1 MKISRLAALLPG
13 FAMVPALATA
23 QPVRLDPITLTA
35 DVTGLAEIAASE
47 EQLGDARTGTLEDVF
62 RAEPSVTVGG
72 GIAIAER
79 VYVNGIDEQQL
90 AVSVDGAAQNNRMF
104 HHTGTNIID
113 PLLLKA
119 ARVDPGVAPADAGF
133 GALAG
138 SIAYDTKSALDLLE
152 PGKDVGGQ
160 VTTGHATNGDTT
172 TGALALYGR
181 QGPVDALAYAK
192 RATGSAYEDGDGNT
206 VPYTGAD
213 MNSYALKL
221 GVQLGDWRAELGAL
235 SFKDDALRP
244 YRANLGG
251 VIGGR
256 PTPEKRRYAV
266 DQNSQTLILRRIAAD
281 GLLDPELRIAKTES
295 KVDTFDLP
303 TAETLDPDFNT
314 GVADTVSLVAQ
325 NHFDLD
331 AVAVTAGVDNARSS
345 GLYDGVFRGMPST
358 FREDRTNTG
367 LFVQARGSRGPVDLS
382 MGLRYDWNRFT
393 GAGGQQLNTD
403 GASLNAAAT
412 WEATERLSLNAGYS
426 TVFGGT
432 QLAGV
437 YEFAGSYQLPDAY
450 DALDPTRAQNI
461 VLGAEWMAGGTTLG
475 AELFRSS
482 IDNVRKVVA
491 SAIVDRDLKSEGFRL
506 SARQDWTGGLAILR
520 YSDADVTLDG
530 EGASSFDLREL
541 GTVPGAMLTLEARH
555 EVVAGLRVGG
565 VVQHAIEEKTKGSD
579 TDSDWPSYTVMD
591 VFVEYEPA
599 AYRNVTLRAEVNNLF
614 DRPYADRASYGG
626 DYTEVVGQQEPG
638 RSIALTAVV
647 RF

>member
-1 MKISRLAALLPG
+1 MKISHLAALLLG
-13 FAMVPALATA
+13 SAMVPALATA
-23 QPVRLDPITLTA
+23 QPVRLDPITLTT
-35 DVTGLAEIAASE
+35 DGTGPAEIAVSE
-47 EQLGDARTGTLEDVF
+47 EQLEDARTGTLEDVF

-72 GIAIAER
+72 GIAITER
-79 VYVNGIDEQQL
+79 VFVNGIDEQQL

-138 SIAYDTKSALDLLE
+138 SIAYETKSALDLLE
-152 PGKDVGGQ
+152 PGDDFGGQ
-160 VTTGHATNGDTT
+160 ATTGYATNGDTA
-172 TGALALYGR
+172 TGALAVYGR

-192 RATGSAYEDGDGNT
+192 RATGDAYEDGDGDA

-221 GVQLGDWRAELGAL
+221 GAQMGDWRAELGAL

-251 VIGGR
+251 VIGGP
-256 PTPEKRRYAV
+256 PTPETRRYRI

-295 KVDTFDLP
+295 KVDTFDLA
-303 TAETLDPDFNT
+303 TAETPDPDFNT
-314 GVADTVSLVAQ
+314 GVADTVSIVAQ
-325 NHFDLD
+325 NRFRLEG
-331 AVAVTAGVDNARSS
+331 VELTAGVDNARSR
-345 GLYDGVFRGMPST
+345 GLYDGVFRGIPST

-367 LFVQARGSRGPVDLS
+367 VFVQARGSRGPVDFS
-382 MGLRYDWNRFT
+382 TGLRYDWNRFT
-393 GAGGQQLNTD
+393 GAGGQELDTD
-403 GASLNAAAT
+403 GASFNAAAT
-412 WEATERLSLNAGYS
+412 WHATDALALNAGYS

-437 YEFAGSYQLPDAY
+437 YEFTDSYQLPDAY
-450 DALDPTRAQNI
+450 DALDPTRARNI
-461 VLGAEWMAGGTTLG
+461 VMGAEWTAGGTTLG

-491 SAIVDRDLKSEGFRL
+491 SAIVDRDLESEGFRL
-506 SARQDWTGGLAILR
+506 SARQDWTGGFAALR

-530 EGASSFDLREL
+530 ESASSFDLREL

-555 EVVAGLRVGG
+555 EVMAGLTLGG
-565 VVQHAIEEKTKGSD
+565 VVQHAIEEETEASD
-579 TDSDWPSYTVMD
+579 TDSDWPSYTVVD
-591 VFVEYEPA
+591 VFAEYQPA

-614 DRPYADRASYGG
+614 DRAYVDRASYGG
-626 DYTEVVGQQEPG
+626 DFTEVVGQQEPG
-638 RSIALTAVV
+638 RSIALTAVM

>member
-1 MKISRLAALLPG
+1 MKIFYLAALLLG
-13 FAMVPALATA
+13 SAMVPELATA

-35 DVTGLAEIAASE
+35 DVTGSAEIAASE
-47 EQLGDARTGTLEDVF
+47 EQLDDARTGTLEDVF

-72 GIAIAER
+72 GITIAER

-90 AVSVDGAAQNNRMF
+90 AVSVDGAAKNNRMF

-138 SIAYDTKSALDLLE
+138 SIAYETKSALDLLE
-152 PGKDVGGQ
+152 PDDDFGGQ
-160 VTTGHATNGDTT
+160 VTTGYATNGDTT

-181 QGPVDALAYAK
+181 KGPVDALAYAK
-192 RATGSAYEDGDGNT
+192 RASGNAYEDGDGNI

-221 GVQLGDWRAELGAL
+221 SAQMGDWRAELGAL

-256 PTPEKRRYAV
+256 PTPETRRYAV

-303 TAETLDPDFNT
+303 TAETPDPDFNT
-314 GVADTVSLVAQ
+314 GVADTASVVAQ

-331 AVAVTAGVDNARSS
+331 GVAVTAGVDNAHSS
-345 GLYDGVFRGMPST
+345 GLYDGMFRGTPST
-358 FREDRTNTG
+358 FREERTNTG
-367 LFVQARGSRGPVDLS
+367 LFVQARGSRGPVDFS
-382 MGLRYDWNRFT
+382 TGLRYDWNRFT
-393 GAGGQQLNTD
+393 GAGGQELNTD
-403 GASLNAAAT
+403 GASFNAAAT
-412 WEATERLSLNAGYS
+412 WKATETLSLNAGYS

-437 YEFAGSYQLPDAY
+437 YEFTDFYLLQDAY
-450 DALDPTRAQNI
+450 NALDPTRAQNI
-461 VLGAEWMAGGTTLG
+461 VLGAEWTAGDTTLG

-482 IDNVRKVVA
+482 IDNVRKVMA
-491 SAIVDRDLKSEGFRL
+491 GAIVDRDLESEGFRL
-506 SARQDWTGGLAILR
+506 SARRDWTGGFAALR

-555 EVVAGLRVGG
+555 EVMASLSVGG
-565 VVQHAIEEKTKGSD
+565 VVQHAIEEETKGSD
-579 TDSDWPSYTVMD
+579 TDSDWPSYTVVE
-591 VFVEYEPA
+591 VFAEYEPA
-599 AYRNVTLRAEVNNLF
+599 AYGNITLRAEVNNLF
-614 DRPYADRASYGG
+614 DRTYVDRASYGG
-626 DYTEVVGQQEPG
+626 DYSEVVGQQEPG
-638 RSIALTAVV
+638 RSLALTAVM